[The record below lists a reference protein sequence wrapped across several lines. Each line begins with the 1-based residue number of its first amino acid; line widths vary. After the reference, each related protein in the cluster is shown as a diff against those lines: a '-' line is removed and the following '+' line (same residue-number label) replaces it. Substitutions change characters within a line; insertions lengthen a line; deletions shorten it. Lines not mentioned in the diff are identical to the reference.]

1 MMSKNELK
9 IATTNDVA
17 RMAGVS
23 LATVDRVLNGRSG
36 VRHETRERV
45 KDAIER
51 LDFRPDVRAANLA
64 RRRTYRFLFILPNR
78 HSGFA
83 EHLEQAVN
91 AAPAAFGAER
101 IVITIKKAD
110 MIDHGALLATLRE
123 IEPSKWD
130 GIAVKATDAPGIREA
145 LDDLVD
151 HGLPVVTL
159 VSDVPSSKRHQ
170 YIGIDNTAAGR
181 VAGSLMGR
189 FLHRL
194 EGSVGLIAGSLMIRD
209 HVERWVG
216 FEQVIKADFPQLRV
230 LPVAES
236 SDDCDRAGQIVERM
250 VVEHKDLIGI
260 YSISA
265 GNNGILSALE
275 KLKREPRLTLIVHEL
290 SPPIRRAV
298 LDGAIDAVIHQ
309 DVEMEVHRALQTLIA
324 LCKEE
329 AGGGG
334 HNRVGIGI
342 FLRDNLP

>member
-1 MMSKNELK
+1 MAKNELK
-9 IATTNDVA
+9 SATSNDVA
-17 RMAGVS
+17 DMAGVS
-23 LATVDRVLNGRSG
+23 LATVDRVLNGRRG

-51 LDFRPDVRAANLA
+51 LGFRPDASAANLA
-64 RRRTYRFLFILPNR
+64 KRRTYRFLFVLPSR

-83 EHLEQAVN
+83 EHLEQAVK
-91 AAPAAFGAER
+91 AAPAALDTER
-101 IVITIKKAD
+101 VVISIKKAE

-123 IEPSKWD
+123 IDPSEWD

-151 HGLPVVTL
+151 YGVPVVTL
-159 VSDVPSSKRHQ
+159 VSDVPSSKRQ
-170 YIGIDNTAAGR
+170 RYIGIDNTAAGR
-181 VAGSLMGR
+181 VAGNLMGR

-216 FEQVIKADFPQLRV
+216 FEQVIKADYPHLRV

-236 SDDCDRAGQIVERM
+236 SDNCDVAGQIVERLLD
-250 VVEHKDLIGI
+250 EHRDLIGI

-265 GNNGILSALE
+265 GNKGILASLE
-275 KLKREPRLTLIVHEL
+275 RLKPQPRPMLIVHEL
-290 SPPIRRAV
+290 SPPIRRAL
-298 LDGAIDAVIHQ
+298 LDGAIDAVINQ
-309 DVEMEVHRALQTLIA
+309 DVEIEAHRALRSLIA
-324 LCKEE
+324 LCKNEP
-329 AGGGG
+329 ALGG
-334 HNRVGIGI
+334 HDRVGIGI